1 MLNQCQFIGN
11 LGKDPEIRTTQNGAK
26 VANFSLAVSE
36 SWKDKSGQKQERT
49 EWVNVVVW
57 SDGLVGVI
65 EKYLSK
71 GSKVFISGKM
81 QTRKWEDKSGAT
93 KYMTEIVLQ
102 GFDAKLIMLGGKG
115 DKQETPAQ
123 GNDDG
128 FGDSIPF

>member
-1 MLNQCQFIGN
+1 MLNRCDFIGN
-11 LGKDPEIRTTQNGAK
+11 LGKAPEIRTTQNGAK

-57 SDGLVGVI
+57 GDGLVGVI

-71 GSKVFISGKM
+71 GSKVFNSGKM
-81 QTRKWEDKSGAT
+81 QTRKWEDKSGTT

-102 GFDAKLIMLGGKG
+102 GFDELIMLGGKG

-128 FGDSIPF
+128 FDDSDIPF

>member
-1 MLNQCQFIGN
+1 MLNRCDFIGN
-11 LGKDPEIRTTQNGAK
+11 IGKQPEIRCTQSGAK

-49 EWVNVVVW
+49 EWLNVVVW
-57 SDGLVGVI
+57 SEGLVGVI

-81 QTRKWEDKSGAT
+81 QTRKWEDKSGTT

-115 DKQETPAQ
+115 EKQEAPAES
-123 GNDDG
+123 NDD
-128 FGDSIPF
+128 FGDDIPF